1 LIRLDQYWYGKHLL
15 TFLLLPLS
23 WIFCGLV
30 LLRRKLYMAGIL
42 HSTGF
47 PVPVIV
53 VGNITVGGSGKTPLV
68 SALVHWLQA
77 QGFKPGIVSRGYGG
91 RARHWPQQVRPDSD
105 PQMVGDEPV
114 MLSRNCKVPMAVAP
128 DRVSAVQAL
137 LSHSECDVIISDDG
151 MQHYR
156 LARDLE
162 IAVVDGIRRFGNGF
176 CLPAGPLRE
185 PQGRL
190 RTVDFVVSNGLAMRM
205 EFPMEVTATH
215 VVNLVTGE
223 QQPLEYFRGHHGVHA
238 VAGIGFPGRFFA
250 YLRKQGLQIVEHP
263 FPDHYAYKDTDL
275 EYGDDCTVIMTEKD
289 AVKCARY
296 ALANAWYMPVT
307 AHLDDRF
314 ILSFRA
320 KLDKII
326 KQKQQLQS

>member
-1 LIRLDQYWYGKHLL
+1 MNRFDQYWYGKHLL
-15 TFLLLPLS
+15 TIVLLPLS

-30 LLRRKLYMAGIL
+30 LLRRKLYLAGIL
-42 HSTGF
+42 RSTRF
-47 PVPVIV
+47 PVPIVV

-68 SALVHWLQA
+68 TALVHWLQL

-114 MLSRNCKVPMAVAP
+114 MLSRNCNVPMAVAP
-128 DRVSAVQAL
+128 DRVAAVQAL
-137 LSHSECDVIISDDG
+137 LSHSECDVIVSDDG
-151 MQHYR
+151 LQHYR
-156 LARDLE
+156 MARDIE

-190 RTVDFVVSNGLAMRM
+190 RKVDYVISNGLAMRM

-223 QQPLEYFRGHHGVHA
+223 QQPLEALRHRSVHA
-238 VAGIGFPGRFFA
+238 VAGIGNPARFFA
-250 YLRKQGLQIVEHP
+250 YLRKQGFEVIEHA
-263 FPDHYAYKDTDL
+263 FPDHYPFKRADL
-275 EYGDDCTVIMTEKD
+275 DFGDDQAVIMTEKD

-296 ALANAWYMPVT
+296 ATENAWYMPVK

-314 ILSFRA
+314 VLSFRA
-320 KLDKII
+320 KLDKIVR
-326 KQKQQLQS
+326 QKQEIQP